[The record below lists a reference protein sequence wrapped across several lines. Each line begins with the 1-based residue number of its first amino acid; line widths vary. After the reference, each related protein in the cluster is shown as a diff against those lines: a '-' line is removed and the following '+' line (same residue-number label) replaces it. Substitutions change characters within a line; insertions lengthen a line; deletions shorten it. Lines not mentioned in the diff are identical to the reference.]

1 MDKLNLKKTF
11 FISLIFIALGVIF
24 NTVLKE
30 SVDSLGSV
38 FIALGGLFLIISL
51 AKKRKS
57 EENNK

>member
-1 MDKLNLKKTF
+1 MDKLHYKKTF

-30 SVDSLGSV
+30 SVDSLGTV
-38 FIALGGLFLIISL
+38 FIALGGLFMIISF

>member
-1 MDKLNLKKTF
+1 MDKLHYKKTF
-11 FISLIFIALGVIF
+11 FISLIFIVLGVLF

-30 SVDSLGSV
+30 SVDSLGTV
-38 FIALGGLFLIISL
+38 FIALGGLFLIISF

>member
-1 MDKLNLKKTF
+1 MDKLHYKKTF
-11 FISLIFIALGVIF
+11 FISLIFIALGAIF

-30 SVDSLGSV
+30 SVDSLGTV
-38 FIALGGLFLIISL
+38 FIALGGLFLIISF

>member
-1 MDKLNLKKTF
+1 MDKLHYNKTF

-24 NTVLKE
+24 NTILKE
-30 SVDSLGSV
+30 SVDTLGTV
-38 FIALGGLFLIISL
+38 FIALGGLFLVISF

>member
-1 MDKLNLKKTF
+1 MDKLHYKRTF
-11 FISLIFIALGVIF
+11 FISLIFITLGVIF

-30 SVDSLGSV
+30 NADSLVIV

-51 AKKRKS
+51 AKKRKL